1 MNFTFLFRLVF
12 FLLFLISSYSFSQQW
27 PTMGVANWYYSSD
40 GYSLKNFKID
50 VVNNAPYT
58 IKKIK
63 YKFWIYDE
71 RNYYYDVNTTYTS
84 SVNIGPYETGQ
95 TPSLPLPNK
104 RYLHY
109 YRSFDEMSWGC
120 EILDVE
126 FYKTPEQIQEEK
138 EALER
143 DRIER
148 ERIAREEAERERLR
162 LEKIERDRKR
172 DSLYNAGFSLYS
184 NNKLRESNFY
194 FVKALELDANHSPS
208 LKLHNEIDDFF
219 VKRNGEGYKYRIE
232 KPNDYSKLIS
242 EIKSVVNDELNNTV
256 SGDISMT
263 ITFSFDTTGNN
274 LSSVISTTSGVF
286 KDKIINLIRSTVFKP
301 ASRYGMFL
309 NTKDEISL
317 NLSWNSSK
325 EYIVSNGKGINGSDM
340 YFKTNPQIFK
350 KFIDSLDYKY
360 GNFTFEVKNKM
371 MKIDDLSQSNQNI
384 SLIKYKLNA
393 GPQYAFYSLIL
404 PGWGS
409 AKVSSGERGYL
420 EGLAYLTG
428 LASAGL
434 FKVLERSSYSDYE
447 DAITQEDAVTNFDSA
462 TGSRRLFLISLGL
475 AGVIYVYDFS
485 WSMYRGFKNLKKASE
500 IKKKIKNKP
509 IEVKTS
515 NF

>member
-1 MNFTFLFRLVF
+1 
-12 FLLFLISSYSFSQQW
+12 
-27 PTMGVANWYYSSD
+27 
-40 GYSLKNFKID
+40 
-50 VVNNAPYT
+50 
-58 IKKIK
+58 
-63 YKFWIYDE
+63 
-71 RNYYYDVNTTYTS
+71 
-84 SVNIGPYETGQ
+84 
-95 TPSLPLPNK
+95 
-104 RYLHY
+104 
-109 YRSFDEMSWGC
+109 
-120 EILDVE
+120 
-126 FYKTPEQIQEEK
+126 
-138 EALER
+138 
-143 DRIER
+143 
-148 ERIAREEAERERLR
+148 
-162 LEKIERDRKR
+162 
-172 DSLYNAGFSLYS
+172 
-184 NNKLRESNFY
+184 
-194 FVKALELDANHSPS
+194 
-208 LKLHNEIDDFF
+208 
-219 VKRNGEGYKYRIE
+219 
-232 KPNDYSKLIS
+232 LIS
-242 EIKSVVNDELNNTV
+242 EIKRVVNDELNNTV

-263 ITFSFDTTGNN
+263 ILLSFDTTGNN
-274 LSSVISTTSGVF
+274 LSSVLNTPDGVF
-286 KDKIINLIRSTVFKP
+286 KDKIMNLIGSTVFKP

-325 EYIVSNGKGINGSDM
+325 EYIVSNGKGINGSDT
-340 YFKTNPQIFK
+340 YFKSNPQIFK

-360 GNFTFEVKNKM
+360 GNFTFEVKNKT

-434 FKVLERSSYSDYE
+434 FKVLERSSYSEYE
-447 DAITQEDAVTNFDSA
+447 DATTQEEAVANFDSA

-475 AGVIYVYDFS
+475 AGVMYVYDFS
-485 WSMYRGFKNLKKASE
+485 WSVYRGFKNIKKASE